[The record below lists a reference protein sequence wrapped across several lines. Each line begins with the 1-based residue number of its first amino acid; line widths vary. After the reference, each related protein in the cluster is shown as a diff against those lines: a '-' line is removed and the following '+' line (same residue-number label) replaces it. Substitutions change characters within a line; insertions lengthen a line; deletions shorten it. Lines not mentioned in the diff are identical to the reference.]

1 LLLLLPL
8 HNPLLDFPLLYNLL
22 IFSTSTLGIFPLM
35 MTDLYMYLKLTH
47 FLAVLGLHCYED
59 FSLVAAS
66 RGYSLVAT
74 CRLVI
79 AVAFVVE
86 RGLKGMS
93 ASVAAAPRL

>member
-1 LLLLLPL
+1 
-8 HNPLLDFPLLYNLL
+8 
-22 IFSTSTLGIFPLM
+22 M